1 MEVEKARRIDENDEY
16 TLYKMGDWPN
26 TWYEV
31 DFTEK
36 GKERI
41 KKYSGKNIDAG
52 KILDIEFPDLNT
64 EINKKNKKTKELAK
78 WEIQEIRGHHDVQNR
93 GGKKTYRKTK
103 KSRKV
108 KSRMNKRRTNRR
120 R

>member
-1 MEVEKARRIDENDEY
+1 MERIAEEDKY
-16 TLYKMGDWPN
+16 SLKKMSNWLNN

-41 KKYSGKNIDAG
+41 RPYSGKNIDAG
-52 KILDIEFPDLNT
+52 QILADEFPQL
-64 EINKKNKKTKELAK
+64 NKKDEKTKSIAK
-78 WEIQEIRGHHDVQNR
+78 WEIQIIRGHDNAHNR